1 MTTRG
6 APGSRAHLLVGVDTG
21 GTFTDFVAFDG
32 ELLRVAK
39 IASTPAAP
47 ERAVTDGLGRLAI
60 VEANLVHGSTVATNA
75 LLEGHHAV
83 TAYVTNEGLT
93 DVLTIGR
100 QARQELYALEP
111 APRKIPVPPEL
122 CLAVDQRSDA
132 GGREVTP
139 LGDASLAA
147 LRQRLADLAP
157 EAVAINLLYSFFDDR
172 AERRL
177 AEALA
182 SEYFV
187 SRSSAVLAEY
197 KEYERGIT
205 TWINASL
212 GPRVGR
218 YLARLQSA
226 VGGFSVMHSAAGTM
240 SVERARE
247 RAVDMLLSG
256 PAAGLV
262 GARFVGRLAGRERL
276 LTFDMGGT
284 STDVA
289 LIDGDIPLT
298 SNGEIGG
305 FPVAVPMVDM
315 HTLGAGGGSLARV
328 DAGGLLAVG
337 PSSAGADPGPAC
349 YGRGGT
355 EATVTDANMVLG
367 RLPASTRLGGDAA
380 LDLAAAQTAVDAVA
394 QQLGTD
400 RMAAAEGVLAVVNE
414 AMAGGLRVMSVQRG
428 EDPRERTLLC
438 FGGAGGLHVCA
449 LADTLGM
456 TRAMVPVHAGVLSAL
471 GMLVAR
477 RSREM
482 SRSVLE
488 AASVLS
494 DSQIEAWLKNLRTRG
509 EAELRAEGVDASAIT
524 VSPSLD
530 MRYQGQSAALNI
542 SWQDMAQAHT
552 DFHAAHERQN
562 GHRLD
567 EPVEIVTVRLSL
579 AGPELDLALPQRAES
594 STSVDAQEHVAVHGC
609 DDRVPVYARDS
620 LPAGWRAEGPAIVR
634 DAVATIWL
642 APDWAGETD
651 TYGNLL
657 LTSLRNQSAVG

>member
-6 APGSRAHLLVGVDTG
+6 APGSRVHLLVGVDTG

-32 ELLRVAK
+32 EHLRVAK
-39 IASTPAAP
+39 VASTPAAP
-47 ERAVTDGLGRLAI
+47 ERAVTEGLARLNIA
-60 VEANLVHGSTVATNA
+60 EANLVHGSTVATNA
-75 LLEGHHAV
+75 LLQGHHAV

-100 QARQELYALEP
+100 QARGELYALEP

-132 GGREVTP
+132 RGGEVKP

-147 LRQRLADLAP
+147 LEQHLAELAP

-177 AEALA
+177 TEALA
-182 SEYFV
+182 SDYFV

-218 YLARLQSA
+218 YLGRLRSA
-226 VGGFSVMHSAAGTM
+226 VGEFSVMHSTAGTM

-262 GARFVGRLAGRERL
+262 GARFVGRLADRERL

-367 RLPASTRLGGDAA
+367 RLPASTRLGGDTA
-380 LDLAAAQTAVDAVA
+380 LDMAAAQTAVDAVA

-400 RMAAAEGVLAVVNE
+400 RMAAAEGILAVVNE

-449 LADTLGM
+449 LADALGM

-488 AASVLS
+488 AAAALS
-494 DSQIEAWLKNLRTRG
+494 DSRIEAWLAELRAQG
-509 EAELRAEGVDASAIT
+509 EAELRAEGVDATTIT
-524 VSPSLD
+524 ANASLD
-530 MRYQGQSAALNI
+530 IRYQGQSAALSI
-542 SWQDMAQAHT
+542 AWRGMTHAHA

-562 GHRLD
+562 GYRLD
-567 EPVEIVTVRLSL
+567 EPVEVVTVRLGL
-579 AGPELDLALPQRAES
+579 AGPELDMSLPQRAES
-594 STSVDAQEHVAVHGC
+594 SASVDAEEHVVVDGC
-609 DDRVPVYARDS
+609 DDRVPVYARDA
-620 LPAGWRAEGPAIVR
+620 LPAGWWADGPAIVR

-642 APDWAGETD
+642 APGWAGETD

-657 LTSLRNQSAVG
+657 LTSLRNQSAVS

>member
-6 APGSRAHLLVGVDTG
+6 APGSCSPVLVGVDTG

-32 ELLRVAK
+32 ERLRVAK

-47 ERAVTDGLGRLAI
+47 DRAVTEGLGRLAI
-60 VEANLVHGSTVATNA
+60 VETNLIHGSTVATNA

-83 TAYVTNEGLT
+83 TAYVTNQGLT

-111 APRKIPVPPEL
+111 APRKIPVSSEL

-132 GGREVTP
+132 YGREVTP

-147 LRQRLADLAP
+147 LRQRLAELAP

-182 SEYFV
+182 PDYFV

-218 YLARLQSA
+218 YLDRLRSA
-226 VGGFSVMHSAAGTM
+226 VGEFSVMHSAAGTM
-240 SVERARE
+240 SVARARE

-262 GARFVGRLAGRERL
+262 GARFVGRLADRERL

-328 DAGGLLAVG
+328 NAGGLLAVG

-349 YGRGGT
+349 YGRGGD

-380 LDLAAAQTAVDAVA
+380 LNLAAAQKALDSVA

-488 AASVLS
+488 AASTLS
-494 DSQIEAWLKNLRTRG
+494 DSQIDAWLENLRTQG
-509 EAELRAEGVDASAIT
+509 EAELRAEGVDPLAIMASAT
-524 VSPSLD
+524 LD

-542 SWQDMAQAHT
+542 SWQGMAQAQA

-579 AGPELDLALPQRAES
+579 AGPELALALPQRAES
-594 STSVDAQEHVAVHGC
+594 SESVDAEERVAVHGC
-609 DDRVPVYARDS
+609 DDRVSVYARDT
-620 LPAGWRAEGPAIVR
+620 LPAGWRTDGPAIVR

-642 APDWAGETD
+642 APGWAGETD
-651 TYGNLL
+651 AYGNLL
-657 LTSLRNQSAVG
+657 LTSLRNQSTVG